1 MFDVPSIAQFVSLL
15 ANFLTVMVLLIKPI
29 REKLFGIG
37 TMREGQKCVLRSEM
51 LGIYY
56 TGKNNGNRIRQYEY
70 QNFVLLYAAYKSMKG
85 NSFIDKICNEV
96 EKMEV
101 VK

>member
-1 MFDVPSIAQFVSLL
+1 MFGVPSIAQFVSLL

-85 NSFIDKICNEV
+85 NSFIDKIYNEV

>member
-1 MFDVPSIAQFVSLL
+1 MIAVPATAQLMSLI

-51 LGIYY
+51 LSIYY
-56 TGKNNGNRIRQYEY
+56 EGKDAGGKIRQHEYE
-70 QNFVLLYAAYKSMKG
+70 NFVLLYAAYKAMKG
-85 NSFIDKICNEV
+85 NSFIDKIYDEV
-96 EKMEV
+96 RNMEV
-101 VK
+101 VT